1 MFNDEEN
8 KSKYQNEIDDF
19 HYQNEKETYEEL
31 INEELDEEDFDEI
44 YNEKESLD
52 ENNNYPENSIKPK
65 KYNITII
72 IPLLERTFKI
82 TSIDI
87 LLNILKKLL
96 AQSKRSKSL
105 IKEKELNLML
115 HETVYTL
122 VEKNI
127 SRKLSVLTNKS
138 LVINISD
145 YHNCIIDSNKDINL
159 ENDNIKNYLQ
169 SYENLIQNYNKNL
182 KITHL
187 MFYYIVED
195 IV

>member
-1 MFNDEEN
+1 M
-8 KSKYQNEIDDF
+8 KKQII
-19 HYQNEKETYEEL
+19 TL
-31 INEELDEEDFDEI
+31 IHH
-44 YNEKESLD
+44 
-52 ENNNYPENSIKPK
+52 PENTIKPK

-72 IPLLERTFKI
+72 VPLLERTFKI
-82 TSIDI
+82 TSIDA

-105 IKEKELNLML
+105 IKEKELSLML
-115 HETVYTL
+115 HETIYTL

-127 SRKLSVLTNKS
+127 SRKFSVITNKS

-145 YHNCIIDSNKDINL
+145 YHNCIIDSNKDVNL

-169 SYENLIQNYNKNL
+169 SYENLIQNYNKHI

-187 MFYYIVED
+187 IFYYIVENA
-195 IV
+195 V